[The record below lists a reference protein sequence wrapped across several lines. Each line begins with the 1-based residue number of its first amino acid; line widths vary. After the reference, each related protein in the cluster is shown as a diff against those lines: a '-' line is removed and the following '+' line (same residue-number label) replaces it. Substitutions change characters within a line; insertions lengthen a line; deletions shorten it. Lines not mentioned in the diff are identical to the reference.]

1 MGRWEWAEGKFRA
14 GGTGWGQVPH
24 TPKVCQAASSLSSQS
39 EVEGFGVHSKGGEST
54 GPGQRAEWEAPSPRG
69 HALLGL

>member
-1 MGRWEWAEGKFRA
+1 M
-14 GGTGWGQVPH
+14 PH

-54 GPGQRAEWEAPSPRG
+54 GPGQRAEWEAPSPTG
-69 HALLGL
+69 HAFLGL